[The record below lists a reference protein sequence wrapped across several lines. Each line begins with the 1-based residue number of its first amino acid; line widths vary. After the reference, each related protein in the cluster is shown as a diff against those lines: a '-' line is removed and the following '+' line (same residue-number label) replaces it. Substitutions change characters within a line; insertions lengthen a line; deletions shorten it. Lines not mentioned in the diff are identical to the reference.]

1 MPQSL
6 AASPR
11 VYPSST
17 NASPNI
23 RRAALASLLPAAAC
37 RKPVAVRSPRII
49 VTAFG
54 IEVSANQNQST
65 ENHTSSCLRRPVE
78 SKVIAAGISRLQYS
92 DLVHE
97 VQHLSHELLD
107 Q

>member
-1 MPQSL
+1 MTPHGWLRQPQH
-6 AASPR
+6 PPCGID
-11 VYPSST
+11 V
-17 NASPNI
+17 I
-23 RRAALASLLPAAAC
+23 AAC

-78 SKVIAAGISRLQYS
+78 SKVIAAGIT
-92 DLVHE
+92 
-97 VQHLSHELLD
+97 
-107 Q
+107 

>member
-23 RRAALASLLPAAAC
+23 RRAALASSLHAAAC
-37 RKPVAVRSPRII
+37 RKPVTVRSARTI

-54 IEVSANQNQST
+54 IEVSANHGQHAK
-65 ENHTSSCLRRPVE
+65 NHTSACLQRQAE
-78 SKVIAAGISRLQYS
+78 SKVNAAGISQNLQ
-92 DLVHE
+92 
-97 VQHLSHELLD
+97 LLD
-107 Q
+107 CETGTERGH